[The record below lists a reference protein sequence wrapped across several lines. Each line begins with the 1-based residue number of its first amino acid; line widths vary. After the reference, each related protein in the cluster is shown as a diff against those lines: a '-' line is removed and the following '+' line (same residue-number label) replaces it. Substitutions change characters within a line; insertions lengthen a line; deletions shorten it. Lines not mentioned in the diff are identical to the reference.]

1 MQTQTEQGVTLLEL
15 MIVVAIIGIITM
27 LAVPSYQS
35 QIHHSRRDDGI
46 NKLLQLH
53 IQQEAYRITQPQYA
67 TALQLS
73 IPISQYYRFTVE
85 NISAVTFTLNATAIN
100 SQIQDSECTTLSINQ
115 ALIKV
120 PQNCWL

>member
-15 MIVVAIIGIITM
+15 MIVVAIIGIIIM

-35 QIHHSRRDDGI
+35 QIHHSRRGDGI

-53 IQQEAYRITQPQYA
+53 IQQEAYRIAQPKYA
-67 TALQLS
+67 TALQLG
-73 IPISQYYRFTVE
+73 IPSSQYYRFTVE
-85 NISAVTFTLNATAIN
+85 NISAVTFTVSAIAIN
-100 SQIQDSECTTLSINQ
+100 SQTLDRECTTLSINQ
-115 ALIKV
+115 SMIKS